1 MKAKITSLCLFILT
15 AISVVSCKKDD
26 ESVKARIIGKWN
38 VNKVEVTG
46 YTGTETTKNGTFG
59 VTGDYMDFKAN
70 NDDQVELRLTNPITS
85 QSNTNIGTYIGTQD
99 GFNMVFAADGSSYC
113 TINTLTDTKL
123 TFTAKI
129 DKTNVV
135 KVYTLSR

>member
-15 AISVVSCKKDD
+15 AISLVSCKKDD
-26 ESVKARIIGKWN
+26 QSVKARIMGKWN

-46 YTGTETTKNGTFG
+46 YTGTEVSKNGTFG
-59 VTGDYMDFKAN
+59 VTGDYMDFKSN

-85 QSNTNIGTYIGTQD
+85 QSNTNIGTYIGTGD

-113 TINTLTDTKL
+113 TINTLTDNKL

-129 DKTNVV
+129 DKPA
-135 KVYTLSR
+135 L